1 MKTTVVLTIAV
12 LANSFGNL
20 FLSRGMRDFNRA
32 APSVAGW
39 IVGAVG
45 HLFTNPWMIGGVLL
59 LIVFLA
65 AYLTALSWADL
76 SFVLPA
82 TAPAYILTEVLAKIY
97 LHESISPAR
106 WGGTFLIVIG
116 TCLVARSYV
125 ARSCAAPGAAPSQ
138 GAAAQPHPAGSLW
151 R

>member
-1 MKTTVVLTIAV
+1 MKTAVVLTIAV
-12 LANSFGNL
+12 LANSVGNL
-20 FLSRGMRDFNRA
+20 LLSRGMRDFGSA
-32 APSVAGW
+32 APSVLAW
-39 IVGAVG
+39 IVGAAG

-97 LHESISPAR
+97 LQESISPAR
-106 WGGTFLIVIG
+106 WGGTFLIMVG
-116 TCLVARSYV
+116 TCLVARSFT
-125 ARSCAAPGAAPSQ
+125 APGAAPSQ
-138 GAAAQPHPAGSLW
+138 GAAVQTQPAGSLSP
-151 R
+151 